1 MNHHT
6 HYHSHYHSTT
16 VGSYTIQPRTTLT
29 GAVPSL
35 TTGLPSLTTA
45 LPGPGVPYTTVIHP
59 GPGNT
64 LPPQRPT
71 HTATIVNTR
80 PPSRPGYQYL
90 PPQGQASDKV
100 ATYVRPESGGR
111 AHRELISPRDA
122 TGGSSAAQLRLSE
135 VRANLVDVGPVSG
148 GLSGPGVQQQGP
160 QTELQEAASTDL
172 LVLREPA
179 AGQQEEGLSE
189 KLRQLGLLRFLS
201 LVERAGL
208 EKLLE
213 SRGEYRTSPHGAA
226 SARPGYESEL
236 IHELIRTE
244 WSPA

>member
-1 MNHHT
+1 M
-6 HYHSHYHSTT
+6 
-16 VGSYTIQPRTTLT
+16 GSYPIQPRTTLT
-29 GAVPSL
+29 GTVPSL
-35 TTGLPSLTTA
+35 TTGLPSLTTT

-71 HTATIVNTR
+71 HTATIVTTR
-80 PPSRPGYQYL
+80 PPSGPGHQYL

-122 TGGSSAAQLRLSE
+122 SGGGSPAQLRLSE
-135 VRANLVDVGPVSG
+135 VRSNLVDVGPVSG
-148 GLSGPGVQQQGP
+148 GLAGPGVQQQGP
-160 QTELQEAASTDL
+160 QTELQQAASTDR
-172 LVLREPA
+172 LVLQEP
-179 AGQQEEGLSE
+179 GQQEEEGLSE

-201 LVERAGL
+201 LVKRAGL

-213 SRGEYRTSPHGAA
+213 SRGEYRASLRGAA

-236 IHELIRTE
+236 IRELI
-244 WSPA
+244 